1 MAVDNLYSYRDY
13 FSLFLGF
20 FQTAF
25 DVLDPVGQADDL
37 QENRPADNGDPRPWG
52 KVTKYFRFPC
62 DFLAEIFAMSEII
75 RTFEL
80 CSKLL
85 SLEKTQILFG
95 FLLAYSYLCTV
106 FRKRENMD
114 NRQAALELG
123 QKPVGQ
129 LLWQYAL
136 PAIVAMTASSLYNI
150 IDRAMI
156 GQIVG
161 PEAIAGLGITF
172 PFMNLS
178 AAFGAAVG
186 VGSST
191 CISVKLGQKDY
202 RTAENLLGNTVTLN
216 LIIGF
221 LFMLVSLVFL
231 DPILLFFGA
240 SDATLP
246 YAREFMTVI
255 LLGNMVTHMY
265 FGMNAVLR
273 AAGKPKHA
281 MYATLFTVA
290 CNIVLVVVFV
300 WWFRWGIRGAALATV
315 TSQTFALCWQMRIF
329 SDKRELLHLKR
340 GIYRLKAQ
348 LVSNIIAIGI
358 SPFLMNVTS
367 CVIVIFMNN
376 QFVRYGGDMAVG
388 AYSIANS
395 VVMVFFMFVMGMNQ
409 GMQPIVGYN
418 YGAEKYDRMFR
429 CLWLTIACATAI
441 LLVGWTLSMLFPHW
455 IARIFTTD
463 ATLLRLAAKGIKLDM
478 LVFFVVGSQAVITN
492 FFQCIGKVKVSIFL
506 SLSRQ
511 LFLLLPM
518 AYVFPMY
525 WDLDGVW
532 YSMPASDFGSF
543 AMTIPMLIWYM
554 KRLKD

>member
-1 MAVDNLYSYRDY
+1 MSDN
-13 FSLFLGF
+13 
-20 FQTAF
+20 
-25 DVLDPVGQADDL
+25 
-37 QENRPADNGDPRPWG
+37 
-52 KVTKYFRFPC
+52 K
-62 DFLAEIFAMSEII
+62 
-75 RTFEL
+75 
-80 CSKLL
+80 
-85 SLEKTQILFG
+85 
-95 FLLAYSYLCTV
+95 
-106 FRKRENMD
+106 
-114 NRQAALELG
+114 QAALALG
-123 QKPVGQ
+123 TKPVGH

-136 PAIVAMTASSLYNI
+136 PAIVAMSASSLYNI

-186 VGSST
+186 VGSSAS
-191 CISVKLGQKDY
+191 ISVKLGQKDY
-202 RTAENLLGNTVTLN
+202 LTAQNLLGNTLTLN

-221 LFMLVSLVFL
+221 SFMVICLLFL
-231 DPILLFFGA
+231 DPILYFFGA
-240 SDATLP
+240 SEVTLP

-255 LLGNMVTHMY
+255 LLGNVMTHMY

-281 MYATLFTVA
+281 MYSVLFTVGM
-290 CNIVLVVVFV
+290 NILLVLAFV

-315 TSQTFALCWQMRIF
+315 TSQTIAMCWQLWLF
-329 SDKRELLHLKR
+329 SNKNEILHLKR
-340 GIYRLKAQ
+340 GIYKLKKR

-395 VVMVFFMFVMGMNQ
+395 VVMMFFMFVMGVCQ

-418 YGAEKYDRMFR
+418 YGAEKYDRMLR
-429 CLWLTIACATAI
+429 CLFMAIGCATTI
-441 LLVGWTLSMLFPHW
+441 LLVGWILSMLFPRE

-463 ATLLRLAAKGIKLDM
+463 ETLIELSATGIKLDM
-478 LVFFVVGSQAVITN
+478 LVFFVVGAQATITH
-492 FFQCIGKVKVSIFL
+492 FFQSIGKVKVSIFL

-518 AYVFPMY
+518 AYVFPLI
-525 WDLDGVW
+525 WGLDGVW
-532 YSMPASDFGSF
+532 YSMPASDFLSF
-543 AMTIPMLIWYM
+543 AMTIPLLMWYM
-554 KRLKD
+554 KKFKAANANN

>member
-1 MAVDNLYSYRDY
+1 
-13 FSLFLGF
+13 
-20 FQTAF
+20 
-25 DVLDPVGQADDL
+25 
-37 QENRPADNGDPRPWG
+37 
-52 KVTKYFRFPC
+52 
-62 DFLAEIFAMSEII
+62 
-75 RTFEL
+75 
-80 CSKLL
+80 
-85 SLEKTQILFG
+85 
-95 FLLAYSYLCTV
+95 
-106 FRKRENMD
+106 MD
-114 NRQAALELG
+114 NKQAALELG
-123 QKPVGQ
+123 SKPVGQ

-156 GQIVG
+156 GQLVG

-178 AAFGAAVG
+178 GAFGAAVG
-186 VGSST
+186 VGAST

-216 LIIGF
+216 MIIGF
-221 LFMLVSLVFL
+221 LFMVVCLIFL
-231 DPILLFFGA
+231 DPILRFFGA
-240 SDATLP
+240 SDVTLP
-246 YAREFMTVI
+246 YAREFMIVI
-255 LLGNMVTHMY
+255 LLGNMITHMY

-273 AAGKPKHA
+273 AAGKPRHA
-281 MYATLFTVA
+281 MYSVLFTVGM
-290 CNIVLVVVFV
+290 NILLVIAFV

-315 TSQTFALCWQMRIF
+315 TSQSMALCWQMWIF
-329 SDKRELLHLKR
+329 SNKNELLHLKR
-340 GIYRLKAQ
+340 GIYRLKAN
-348 LVSNIIAIGI
+348 LVKNIISIGI

-395 VVMVFFMFVMGMNQ
+395 VVMVFFMFVIGITQ

-418 YGAEKYDRMFR
+418 YGAEKFDRMLR
-429 CLWLTIACATAI
+429 CLFLAIGCATTI
-441 LLVGWTLSMLFPHW
+441 LLVGWSLCMLFPRQ

-463 ATLLRLAAKGIKLDM
+463 MTLLDLSARGIKLDM

-492 FFQCIGKVKVSIFL
+492 FFQCIGKVKISIFL

-518 AYVFPMY
+518 AYFFPFV

-543 AMTIPMLIWYM
+543 AMTIPMLLWYM
-554 KRLKD
+554 KRFKRK

>member
-1 MAVDNLYSYRDY
+1 
-13 FSLFLGF
+13 
-20 FQTAF
+20 
-25 DVLDPVGQADDL
+25 
-37 QENRPADNGDPRPWG
+37 
-52 KVTKYFRFPC
+52 
-62 DFLAEIFAMSEII
+62 
-75 RTFEL
+75 
-80 CSKLL
+80 
-85 SLEKTQILFG
+85 
-95 FLLAYSYLCTV
+95 
-106 FRKRENMD
+106 MD
-114 NRQAALELG
+114 NKQAALELG
-123 QKPVGQ
+123 TKPVGK
-129 LLWQYAL
+129 LLTQYAL
-136 PAIVAMTASSLYNI
+136 PAIVAMSASSLYNI
-150 IDRAMI
+150 IDRAFI
-156 GQIVG
+156 GQVVG

-186 VGSST
+186 VGAST
-191 CISVKLGQKDY
+191 CISVKLGQHDY
-202 RTAENLLGNTVTLN
+202 KRAEQLLGNTVTLN
-216 LIIGF
+216 LIVGF
-221 LFMLVSLVFL
+221 LFMVICLIFL
-231 DPILLFFGA
+231 DPILRFFGA
-240 SDATLP
+240 SDVTLP
-246 YAREFMTVI
+246 YAREFMIVI

-290 CNIVLVVVFV
+290 CNIVLVISFV

-315 TSQTFALCWQMRIF
+315 TSQTLALCWQMWIF
-329 SDKRELLHLKR
+329 SDKKELLHLKR
-340 GIYRLKAQ
+340 GIYRLKSQ
-348 LVSNIIAIGI
+348 LVKNIIAIGI
-358 SPFLMNVTS
+358 SPFLMNVCS

-395 VVMVFFMFVMGMNQ
+395 VVMMFFMFVMGMNQ

-418 YGAEKYDRMFR
+418 YGAERYDRMFR
-429 CLWLTIACATAI
+429 CLWLTIAAATAI
-441 LLVGWTLSMLFPHW
+441 LLVGWSLSMLFPRQ

-463 ATLLRLAAKGIKLDM
+463 ETLIALAARGIKLDM

-511 LFLLLPM
+511 LTLLLPM
-518 AYVFPMY
+518 AYVFPLL

-543 AMTIPMLIWYM
+543 AMTIPLLVWYM
-554 KRLKD
+554 KKLKAHGK

>member
-1 MAVDNLYSYRDY
+1 
-13 FSLFLGF
+13 
-20 FQTAF
+20 
-25 DVLDPVGQADDL
+25 
-37 QENRPADNGDPRPWG
+37 
-52 KVTKYFRFPC
+52 
-62 DFLAEIFAMSEII
+62 
-75 RTFEL
+75 
-80 CSKLL
+80 
-85 SLEKTQILFG
+85 
-95 FLLAYSYLCTV
+95 
-106 FRKRENMD
+106 MD
-114 NRQAALELG
+114 NKQKALELG
-123 QKPVGQ
+123 TKPVGA
-129 LLWQYAL
+129 LLTQYAL

-156 GQIVG
+156 GQMVG

-186 VGSST
+186 VGAST

-202 RTAENLLGNTVTLN
+202 KTAEHLLGNTVTLN
-216 LIIGF
+216 LVIGF
-221 LFMLVSLVFL
+221 LFMAVSLIFL
-231 DPILLFFGA
+231 DPILRFFGA
-240 SDATLP
+240 SDVTLP
-246 YAREFMTVI
+246 YAREFMIVI

-281 MYATLFTVA
+281 MYATLFTVGM
-290 CNIVLVVVFV
+290 NILLVVAFV
-300 WWFRWGIRGAALATV
+300 WWLRWGIRGAALATV
-315 TSQTFALCWQMRIF
+315 TSQTMALCWQMWMF
-329 SDKRELLHLKR
+329 SDQKELLHLRR
-340 GIYRLKAQ
+340 GIYKLRSD
-348 LVSNIIAIGI
+348 LVKNIIAIGV
-358 SPFLMNVTS
+358 SPFLMQATS

-395 VVMVFFMFVMGMNQ
+395 MVMVFFMFVMGMTQ

-429 CLWLTIACATAI
+429 CLWLTIAAATAI
-441 LLVGWTLSMLFPHW
+441 LLVGWTLSMLFPRQ
-455 IARIFTTD
+455 IVRIFTSD
-463 ATLLRLAAKGIKLDM
+463 PTLIDLSAHGLVLDM

-511 LFLLLPM
+511 LLLLLPM
-518 AYVFPMY
+518 AYFFPMI

-532 YSMPASDFGSF
+532 YSMPTSDFGSF
-543 AMTIPMLIWYM
+543 AMTIPLLIWYM
-554 KRLKD
+554 KKLKNNGKQ

>member
-1 MAVDNLYSYRDY
+1 MHRFYYVREMTDN
-13 FSLFLGF
+13 
-20 FQTAF
+20 
-25 DVLDPVGQADDL
+25 
-37 QENRPADNGDPRPWG
+37 
-52 KVTKYFRFPC
+52 K
-62 DFLAEIFAMSEII
+62 
-75 RTFEL
+75 
-80 CSKLL
+80 
-85 SLEKTQILFG
+85 
-95 FLLAYSYLCTV
+95 
-106 FRKRENMD
+106 
-114 NRQAALELG
+114 QAALELG

-186 VGSST
+186 VGSSA
-191 CISVKLGQKDY
+191 CISVKLGQQDY
-202 RTAENLLGNTVTLN
+202 KTAENLLGNTVTLN
-216 LIIGF
+216 LIVGF
-221 LFMLVSLVFL
+221 LFMAVSLLFL
-231 DPILLFFGA
+231 DPILRFFGA

-246 YAREFMTVI
+246 YAREFMIVI

-273 AAGKPKHA
+273 AAGKPRHA

-290 CNIVLVVVFV
+290 CNIVLVVAFV
-300 WWFRWGIRGAALATV
+300 WWFRWGIRGAALATI
-315 TSQTFALCWQMRIF
+315 TSQTLALCWQMWIF
-329 SDKRELLHLKR
+329 SDKRELLHLKK
-340 GIYRLKAQ
+340 GIYKLRKT
-348 LVSNIIAIGI
+348 LVLNIISIGI
-358 SPFLMNVTS
+358 SPFLMNATS
-367 CVIVIFMNN
+367 CIIVIFMNN
-376 QFVRYGGDMAVG
+376 QFVHYGGDMAVG

-441 LLVGWTLSMLFPHW
+441 LLVGWTLSMFFPRQ

-463 ATLLRLAAKGIKLDM
+463 PTLLDLSATGIKLDM
-478 LVFFVVGSQAVITN
+478 LVFFVVGSQAAITH
-492 FFQCIGKVKVSIFL
+492 FFQSIGKVKISIFL

-518 AYVFPMY
+518 AYVFPLF

-543 AMTIPMLIWYM
+543 AMTIPTLIWYM
-554 KRLKD
+554 RRLR